1 MARQYRIVRKIT
13 TVPITAGQFSLFDLP
28 RSYDYES
35 LFLRINA
42 SLQVTVA
49 ATSVRAE
56 APVQLVP
63 RIEVITEGKN
73 TIYSAPFWFASF
85 GNYGRP
91 ITEAGA
97 RATTPPSAVG
107 VATYAVE
114 AIGIADFMTPD
125 GRRPKDTNLRTR
137 SFSLFQCRLTYGQPG
152 DPFVGGTVVFSGAP
166 TVDVFSAELVEET
179 DDKGNFIGAPAA
191 LKKISYVQAA
201 IPASNNNF
209 QQRLPAGNLIRSVLL
224 RGEGSVTA
232 GEPATN
238 VFNNIILQSG
248 TDVRLNLAAANLRAK
263 NNADYGQ
270 ITAGYYVADLLSKG
284 LHPVDLT
291 ELWDVTRQAE
301 PLAVLDITGG
311 ANVVFQAVVTE
322 FIFPG

>member
-85 GNYGRP
+85 GNYGRA
-91 ITEAGA
+91 ITEAGS
-97 RATTPPSAVG
+97 RVTTPPSAVG

-137 SFSLFQCRLTYGQPG
+137 SFSLFQCRLTYVQPA
-152 DPFVGGTVVFSGAP
+152 V
-166 TVDVFSAELVEET
+166 
-179 DDKGNFIGAPAA
+179 
-191 LKKISYVQAA
+191 
-201 IPASNNNF
+201 PASNNNF